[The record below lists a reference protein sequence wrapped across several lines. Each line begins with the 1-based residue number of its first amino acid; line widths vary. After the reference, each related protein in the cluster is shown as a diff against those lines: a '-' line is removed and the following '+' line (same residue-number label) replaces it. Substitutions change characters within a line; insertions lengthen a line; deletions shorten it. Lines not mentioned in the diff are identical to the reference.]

1 MADGRDGGARGQC
14 AVFCGDGGSVG
25 GVCEGVSGSEVSSG
39 LRKISNIGKGGKL
52 MDTPMGNEVVERVK
66 ANPTPQGKTWR
77 CRVARF
83 MAWGRAR
90 RLIVNFRALDRAA
103 AMDSVRNV
111 LAVIGVGT
119 VLADFG

>member
-1 MADGRDGGARGQC
+1 
-14 AVFCGDGGSVG
+14 
-25 GVCEGVSGSEVSSG
+25 
-39 LRKISNIGKGGKL
+39 

-66 ANPTPQGKTWR
+66 ADPTPQGKTWR

-119 VLADFG
+119 VLADFGTMKLWMAVPCMAVAFLGWYGDYLRHF